1 MVILQNGFLDF
12 REKKGVD
19 WMVENP
25 LDCYDY
31 SSRNSARVFCGAKK
45 INQISVGG
53 LKTKRLET
61 LL

>member
-31 SSRNSARVFCGAKK
+31 SSRGGARVFCGAKK
-45 INQISVGG
+45 VNKISVGG
-53 LKTKRLET
+53 LSKRLET

>member
-1 MVILQNGFLDF
+1 
-12 REKKGVD
+12 
-19 WMVENP
+19 MVENP

-45 INQISVGG
+45 INQISVEG